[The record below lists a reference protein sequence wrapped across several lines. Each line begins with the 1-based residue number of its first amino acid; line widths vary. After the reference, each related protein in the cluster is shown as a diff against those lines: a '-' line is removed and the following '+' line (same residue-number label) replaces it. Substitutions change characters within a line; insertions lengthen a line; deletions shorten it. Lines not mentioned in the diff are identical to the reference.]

1 MEEKNKK
8 GFLSKLNFNAKLKTK
23 VIIVFICAL
32 LIAFILPLAWY
43 VITEGIGSALKG
55 IVSSFEDM
63 SKLLFVTDEGSIEIS
78 DEDVDNFIKEMV
90 KEDISVEQLGIPKS
104 KQREY
109 IKKFMMAYLVT
120 QTPNAHVEN
129 EQNGAIW
136 LQRHNAREDEIVDM
150 IYVKELTTESGTDKY
165 SINEDGNIIYIGVN
179 GEICTIESSK
189 YEKYRIPMMFFLE
202 LCITTQNPNYV
213 RALAQEVIDNTKI
226 VIVLEESE
234 YITTTTIVNVQE
246 IYDQAGNMIRQVS
259 NETTETTVTKS
270 VVPIVTEVDELL
282 YSRTQT
288 YNRKENVGDSS
299 TRTEIIREENP
310 REYQIITSQTTS
322 YTFERGVEKDLEV
335 KYKQDDP
342 FPKLTKTEYVMP
354 NNGAKISA
362 YDSIKSGGEV
372 MFENMDKH
380 MEDEELIQV
389 LKYVLYKMTG
399 IDYGVK
405 NLDGSL
411 FDLNNFNKS
420 SASTSSTILG
430 LLVEFVRFFEGE
442 TRKVIDENGVECY
455 VAEPDSILGASVP
468 TIGHGITNNEINMAY
483 FPPEYQGWTVGWT
496 IPVEIVNKVEEDIL
510 RERHLKVIQENYPY
524 LTPYQQIA
532 LASMHYNL
540 GSTGGFEEAYQKY
553 WKAGMDKYGE
563 ECKINANSYVRQLEA
578 APVDGYGHLKN
589 AIESEVNCKLFS
601 NFWSIYTHAGGSD
614 YPGLYKRRFIEWL
627 VFQYGYFYN
636 TDSYYVESHSE
647 VVEGDGYDYVYT
659 KASGSFKEYK
669 QYKGSY
675 ANNRTC
681 FGGTIYS
688 EGCMVTAMAIIL
700 SGYGVNETPGTIN
713 AGYNGMA
720 YSYLQQKC
728 RDNNIKYSN
737 VTMSI
742 TAANRQA
749 AIKTIRDSLNK
760 GGIVY
765 FDVDSTS
772 IFTNSTHYMAI
783 LDIRDNNEIY
793 ISDPARESAW
803 YSIDVLNQGLTG
815 FMVVGF

>member
-8 GFLSKLNFNAKLKTK
+8 GFLSKFNFNAKLKTK

-399 IDYGVK
+399 IDYGV
-405 NLDGSL
+405 NQLNGSL
-411 FDLNNFNKS
+411 FSVNDFTK
-420 SASTSSTILG
+420 I
-430 LLVEFVRFFEGE
+430 
-442 TRKVIDENGVECY
+442 GV
-455 VAEPDSILGASVP
+455 G
-468 TIGHGITNNEINMAY
+468 N
-483 FPPEYQGWTVGWT
+483 
-496 IPVEIVNKVEEDIL
+496 
-510 RERHLKVIQENYPY
+510 
-524 LTPYQQIA
+524 A
-532 LASMHYNL
+532 LAELLKSYENDALRKYMNGTYTNYSSVSKYVTEDRKYYKLHYFDYDNTL
-540 GSTGGFEEAYQKY
+540 DFS
-553 WKAGMDKYGE
+553 YGIMVYNYNSG
-563 ECKINANSYVRQLEA
+563 KIN
-578 APVDGYGHLKN
+578 
-589 AIESEVNCKLFS
+589 
-601 NFWSIYTHAGGSD
+601 
-614 YPGLYKRRFIEWL
+614 
-627 VFQYGYFYN
+627 
-636 TDSYYVESHSE
+636 
-647 VVEGDGYDYVYT
+647 
-659 KASGSFKEYK
+659 
-669 QYKGSY
+669 
-675 ANNRTC
+675 
-681 FGGTIYS
+681 
-688 EGCMVTAMAIIL
+688 
-700 SGYGVNETPGTIN
+700 N
-713 AGYNGMA
+713 AGYFSEEGLDLASLISQYQSGQEVLVEVEKLDRIYLRIINDKKKVISDVIQQNGVTMESYQIDALVNVA
-720 YSYLQQKC
+720 YQYGNCGQYISGS
-728 RDNNIKYSN
+728 NNIANLYKVYYEKGKTEEFKIAAACQTDSGYLAHFFVTGNYPNREKYN
-737 VTMSI
+737 WILFNEGIYTLADGTVI
-742 TAANRQA
+742 TASSN
-749 AIKTIRDSLNK
+749 
-760 GGIVY
+760 
-765 FDVDSTS
+765 
-772 IFTNSTHYMAI
+772 I
-783 LDIRDNNEIY
+783 LDVAEECHKY
-793 ISDPARESAW
+793 MEGKYW
-803 YSIDVLNQGLTG
+803 YSLYSLPRTAEMAWQMNTTCCATFVDWVLAESGYKSTAASLTHSAPGLFTEYATKFQIIPSYSELQPG
-815 FMVVGF
+815 DIVFIHADSGDGWGHAYGKDYRIGHVQIYAGNDTWYNAGCDDAIRNPAPSYDNSWARTYFTVALRPN